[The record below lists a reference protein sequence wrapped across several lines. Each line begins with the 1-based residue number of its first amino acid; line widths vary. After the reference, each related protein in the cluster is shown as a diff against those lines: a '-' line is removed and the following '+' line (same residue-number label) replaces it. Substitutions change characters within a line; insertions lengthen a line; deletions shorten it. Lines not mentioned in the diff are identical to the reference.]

1 MKHSLFF
8 ISAILLF
15 SSFQVFAQV
24 SGVSSKIRE
33 IEDCRSEIF
42 VLQNSETQ
50 SEDEELNQTEQPQI
64 LKNKKSAYQ
73 DELDSFK
80 SKLNYLYADLESESY
95 NANSKDKFY
104 SFIILPY
111 DKENM
116 CWPIQLTLTLD
127 NGKKV
132 YEDQIKLLYSQVLKK
147 KFVPYN
153 QMTERQIS
161 DYEFLVDYY
170 DNLFRVQPEILHS
183 EISFK
188 IQHWIKAGEYRF
200 VPIEIKFFKTEGSTL
215 QINSIQQENLKP
227 QMFYINND
235 IEIRTLSEI
244 AQDSLRAKNI
254 ILKED
259 SPNPVEEEKIS
270 YDDKKITGRK
280 TVYISLD
287 TLTTSLDFNEINIIN
302 SNANVYGTFTLDI
315 NNFLFWGLNFGT
327 SINLTS
333 LSLPDVYSLG
343 AEFGAYTTFKNFFRP
358 YTDLSFLFS
367 SNADLSLGLG
377 TGFDLFIKHFLLTV
391 SVNYNFNTNA
401 LSLSDWSQFTDS
413 ISQSFVLKTGI
424 GFTW

>member
-50 SEDEELNQTEQPQI
+50 PEDEQQH
-64 LKNKKSAYQ
+64 KSPYQ
-73 DELDSFK
+73 KEIDSFK
-80 SKLNYLYADLESESY
+80 SQLNSLYADLESESY

-200 VPIEIKFFKTEGSTL
+200 IPIEIKFFKTEGSTL

-227 QMFYINND
+227 QLFYINKD
-235 IEIRTLSEI
+235 IEIRSLSEI

-259 SPNPVEEEKIS
+259 TPSVVEEETIAAE
-270 YDDKKITGRK
+270 DKKITGRK
-280 TVYISLD
+280 TVYITLD
-287 TLTTSLDFNEINIIN
+287 TLTTSLDFSEINVIN
-302 SNANVYGTFTLDI
+302 SNANMFGTFTLDI
-315 NNFLFWGLNFGT
+315 NSFLFWGLSFGT
-327 SINLTS
+327 NITFTS
-333 LSLPDVYSLG
+333 LTLPDVYSLG

-358 YTDLSFLFS
+358 YSDLSFMFS

-377 TGFDLFIKHFLLTV
+377 AGFDLFIKHFLLTV
-391 SVNYNFNTNA
+391 SANYNFNTNA

-413 ISQSFVLKTGI
+413 ISQSFVLKAGI